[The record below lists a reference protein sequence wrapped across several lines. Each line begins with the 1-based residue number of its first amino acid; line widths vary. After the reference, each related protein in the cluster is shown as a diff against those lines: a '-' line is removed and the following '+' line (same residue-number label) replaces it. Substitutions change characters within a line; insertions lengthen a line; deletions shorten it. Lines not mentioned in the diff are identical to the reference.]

1 MTESTIDF
9 TLPLSRTGDP
19 LIQLRGVS
27 RQFGQQEV
35 LRQVSLSVYAG
46 ETLAV
51 IGESGC
57 GKSVTLKLIMA
68 LLQPT
73 SGTVCWEGR
82 PVSARSLAEQDE
94 DRLKFGYV
102 FQGAAL
108 FDSLDVYEN
117 IAFGLRENRALS
129 EREVREIVRAR
140 LIEVGLSEQVCSKKP
155 AELSGGMRKR
165 VGLARALALE
175 PEIMLYD
182 EPTTGL
188 DPIMTGVING
198 LIRQTRERRPVTSLV
213 VTHDM
218 STVRSVADRVVMLLP
233 LPRLGSGERQ
243 VIFDGTVDEVF
254 ASSNPR
260 VEQFVRG
267 QAGDRMQEHLMV
279 EAG

>member
-1 MTESTIDF
+1 MNESTIDF
-9 TLPLSRTGDP
+9 TLPLKRTGEP
-19 LIQLRGVS
+19 LIELRGVS

-35 LRQVSLSVYAG
+35 LREVSLSVFAG

-73 SGTVCWEGR
+73 SGTVNWEGR
-82 PVSARSLAEQDE
+82 PVSTRSAAEQDR

-117 IAFGLRENRALS
+117 IAFGLRENRAIP
-129 EREVREIVRAR
+129 EQDIRDIVRAR
-140 LIEVGLSEQVCSKKP
+140 LIEVGLSERICSKKP

-198 LIRQTRERRPVTSLV
+198 LVRQTRERRPVTSLV
-213 VTHDM
+213 VTHEM
-218 STVRSVADRVVMLLP
+218 TTVRNVADRVVMLLP
-233 LPRLGSGERQ
+233 LSRLGNDERQ
-243 VIFDGTVDEVF
+243 VVFEGTVDELF
-254 ASSNPR
+254 SSSDPR